1 MNADVVNGK
10 FLQSCKIIAGV
21 HSPHCMQIK
30 RTVSLIGATLAVAV
44 IGIVSTPVVEAQSG
58 PSQTFSSRLAT
69 QEEGTGTNKVFQLA
83 SSVATQ
89 TLNWNSGSFFVWTNL
104 ATNVTVNLS
113 NVTVGREIEIFADGD
128 GTARNITL
136 ATNGS
141 TGLNIVYD
149 LTPLTNGSPSFICTN
164 YARVSLKAV
173 PGVASGSKIIY
184 VRYMVR

>member
-1 MNADVVNGK
+1 
-10 FLQSCKIIAGV
+10 
-21 HSPHCMQIK
+21 MQIK

-44 IGIVSTPVVEAQSG
+44 TLVVSTVVAPPEAKAQSG
-58 PSQTFSSRLAT
+58 PSPGTASYRLA
-69 QEEGTGTNKVFQLA
+69 QLESGLGTNKVVLLA

-89 TLNWNSGSFFVWTNL
+89 TLNWNTGSFFTWTNL

-113 NVTVGREIEIFADGD
+113 NVIAGSDIEIFAKGD

-141 TGLNIVYD
+141 TGLVIIYD

-164 YARVSLKAV
+164 YARISLKAV
-173 PGVASGSKIIY
+173 PNVASGSKTIY
-184 VRYMVR
+184 ARYMVR